1 MVRSKLKENKNT
13 NLQTAYKNKRS
24 RNTGVITHD
33 TELLLLL
40 LYVSNFFQKY
50 FLFELVTW

>member
-1 MVRSKLKENKNT
+1 MVKSKLKENKNT
-13 NLQTAYKNKRS
+13 NLQTAYNMNKRS

-33 TELLLLL
+33 TELLLLC
-40 LYVSNFFQKY
+40 VSNFFQKY